1 MLVRWIAEECWLV
14 KAIRRFGGF
23 KKCSEGWFISAQ
35 EDGIQIGVT
44 VKGLDVCKKT
54 PSIKQFHR
62 FRMEK

>member
-1 MLVRWIAEECWLV
+1 MDS
-14 KAIRRFGGF
+14 